1 MFGHISLKP
10 AQKPNANYVESK
22 YLELRVQQQ
31 ACGNIYN
38 QFIRIYTRYWKE
50 EPHAQKERAKYLQF
64 SLLNYLYKKLKFKQ
78 TKIEQFAKTRINEK
92 DVAEEQLV
100 RIMLRQNNAFTFF
113 DDPDVKILIAKSYP
127 NVQVNRRS

>member
-1 MFGHISLKP
+1 M
-10 AQKPNANYVESK
+10 
-22 YLELRVQQQ
+22 
-31 ACGNIYN
+31 
-38 QFIRIYTRYWKE
+38 
-50 EPHAQKERAKYLQF
+50 
-64 SLLNYLYKKLKFKQ
+64 YKKLKFKQ
-78 TKIEQFAKTRINEK
+78 TKIEQFAKTRIDEK